1 MFERPLNRIE
11 PIAGPEHFQTY
22 RIAAPSRTHRRRA
35 TCAEVDCEKRKRGY
49 RAQFDVSTVAGRANA
64 RRVEELGAAQA
75 RVYGRRVEG
84 SIVTYTFPAGQPCLD
99 VHTVT
104 LEREPFYIVRGGDH
118 RGNPRRIEPQR
129 LREADFI
136 DHFATN
142 QALIIQRQQRG

>member
-11 PIAGPEHFQTY
+11 PQAGPEFFQTY
-22 RIAAPSRTHRRRA
+22 RIAAPSQTHRKRA
-35 TCAEVDCEKRKRGY
+35 TCAQVDCAKRKHGY
-49 RAQFDVSTVAGRANA
+49 RAQFDVSTVAGRTNA
-64 RRVEELGAAQA
+64 HRIEELGAS
-75 RVYGRRVEG
+75 GRRFFSRVVEG
-84 SIVTYTFPAGQPCLD
+84 PMVTYTFPAGQDCFD

-118 RGNPRRIEPQR
+118 RGNPRQIEPRR

-136 DHFATN
+136 DHFANN